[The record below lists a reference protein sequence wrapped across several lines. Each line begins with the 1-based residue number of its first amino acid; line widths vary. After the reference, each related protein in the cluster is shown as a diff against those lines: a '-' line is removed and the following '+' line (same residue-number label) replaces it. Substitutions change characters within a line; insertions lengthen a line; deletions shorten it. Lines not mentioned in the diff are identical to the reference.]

1 VSFAAMFS
9 LSILSLIFALQVDS
23 LQSLIK
29 ITFSIAAGVAPV
41 YILRWVW
48 YRINAWSQ
56 LSAMLSSAIFTLIY
70 PKIHTI
76 LPFAEFPMEEARVL
90 VVTILT
96 SFIWLIVTFLTENQR
111 LEIQDKMQS
120 IVESSRQ
127 FFNRLLI
134 AIILGVCFLVFVA
147 WIWSVILK

>member
-1 VSFAAMFS
+1 
-9 LSILSLIFALQVDS
+9 
-23 LQSLIK
+23 
-29 ITFSIAAGVAPV
+29 
-41 YILRWVW
+41 
-48 YRINAWSQ
+48 
-56 LSAMLSSAIFTLIY
+56 
-70 PKIHTI
+70 
-76 LPFAEFPMEEARVL
+76 MEEARVL

-127 FFNRLLI
+127 FFNRFLI

>member
-1 VSFAAMFS
+1 
-9 LSILSLIFALQVDS
+9 
-23 LQSLIK
+23 
-29 ITFSIAAGVAPV
+29 
-41 YILRWVW
+41 
-48 YRINAWSQ
+48 
-56 LSAMLSSAIFTLIY
+56 
-70 PKIHTI
+70 
-76 LPFAEFPMEEARVL
+76 MEEARVL

-96 SFIWLIVTFLTENQR
+96 SFIWLIFTFLTENQR

>member
-1 VSFAAMFS
+1 
-9 LSILSLIFALQVDS
+9 
-23 LQSLIK
+23 
-29 ITFSIAAGVAPV
+29 
-41 YILRWVW
+41 
-48 YRINAWSQ
+48 
-56 LSAMLSSAIFTLIY
+56 
-70 PKIHTI
+70 
-76 LPFAEFPMEEARVL
+76 MEEARVL

-96 SFIWLIVTFLTENQR
+96 SFIWLIVTFLTENQSI
-111 LEIQDKMQS
+111 EVQPKMQS